1 MRCSSFRFIALCS
14 DSAVF
19 STILAHEFGSPVVNG
34 ILNWSGESGIGAC
47 AGTILCILCSF
58 SCDISYKTQTR
69 KSTYWSDR
77 RWTRKAIRRLGA
89 MMNYRLIPQA
99 IRRGCRTRICGLISS
114 LHLYGISCIQEF
126 MI

>member
-1 MRCSSFRFIALCS
+1 MRCC
-14 DSAVF
+14 VF

-69 KSTYWSDR
+69 KSNLLKV
-77 RWTRKAIRRLGA
+77 TRKAIRRLGA
-89 MMNYRLIPQA
+89 MMNCRLIPQA

-114 LHLYGISCIQEF
+114 LHLYGISHPGISATAAALPTATAHIIEC
-126 MI
+126 